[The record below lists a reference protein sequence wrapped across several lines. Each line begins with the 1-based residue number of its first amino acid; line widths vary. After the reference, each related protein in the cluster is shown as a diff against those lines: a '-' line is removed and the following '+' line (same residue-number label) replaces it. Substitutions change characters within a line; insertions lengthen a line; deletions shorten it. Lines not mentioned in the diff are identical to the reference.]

1 MNTHMLLKKE
11 RPEIVHCRRRRGQGR
26 DGTYAEGGRARL
38 QGGGVYL
45 RGLDRTGACGCP
57 PLGAPQ
63 SRRSYRGVGAVQG
76 RILVRDG
83 HV

>member
-1 MNTHMLLKKE
+1 MNTHILLK
-11 RPEIVHCRRRRGQGR
+11 RNGQTSVHCRRRRGQGR
-26 DGTYAEGGRARL
+26 DGTYAEGCV

-45 RGLDRTGACGCP
+45 RGLDRTGGCGCP

-63 SRRSYRGVGAVQG
+63 SDRVEAIVVSVQSKE
-76 RILVRDG
+76 ILVRNG